1 MAKLLTQS
9 YTFTVP
15 QTTSNPVETVA
26 HLSAT
31 ARTYNYF
38 NLDPDFQQ
46 ANPTN
51 WQLYEQQTPSIVL
64 PGPSAA
70 DGIKQV
76 WRWILAD
83 TDAVAFLNGE
93 ADPWGMT
100 INPYYLPKS
109 ATNLIPWYYDATMNY
124 INPPTTKAVGEVALD
139 GSPLRLSSL
148 ALDTFPK
155 DDGSQVPFVLSQA
168 SGTTRYDSIQFA
180 PYAIDYLTAA
190 RQTFRGDPN
199 QRTYWDAARIND
211 AGELGAYVS
220 QGVQDP
226 GARFMISVTDSANAA
241 RYGLTT
247 ASITPANSRTPVQST
262 TETMSAAL
270 ASLTPTS
277 LDTILQVDPSKVTGD
292 AYPLTMVTY
301 ASVNL
306 SKSTA
311 ASRETI
317 SKMIKQISTTGQVP
331 GTALGQL
338 PVGYVPLTT
347 TLAAQAATAASK
359 IQAFVPPVTPTS
371 TPSPTN
377 TNNFNVP
384 QAYSAE
390 DSLVDP
396 TAVAGGA
403 DPTLTAG
410 ADALPTERTPAS
422 SAGPL
427 NAGLAIALI
436 VGLLGFLVAPFI
448 LRGRGLL

>member
-1 MAKLLTQS
+1 
-9 YTFTVP
+9 
-15 QTTSNPVETVA
+15 
-26 HLSAT
+26 
-31 ARTYNYF
+31 
-38 NLDPDFQQ
+38 
-46 ANPTN
+46 
-51 WQLYEQQTPSIVL
+51 
-64 PGPSAA
+64 
-70 DGIKQV
+70 
-76 WRWILAD
+76 
-83 TDAVAFLNGE
+83 
-93 ADPWGMT
+93 
-100 INPYYLPKS
+100 
-109 ATNLIPWYYDATMNY
+109 
-124 INPPTTKAVGEVALD
+124 
-139 GSPLRLSSL
+139 
-148 ALDTFPK
+148 
-155 DDGSQVPFVLSQA
+155 
-168 SGTTRYDSIQFA
+168 
-180 PYAIDYLTAA
+180 
-190 RQTFRGDPN
+190 
-199 QRTYWDAARIND
+199 
-211 AGELGAYVS
+211 
-220 QGVQDP
+220 
-226 GARFMISVTDSANAA
+226 
-241 RYGLTT
+241 
-247 ASITPANSRTPVQST
+247 
-262 TETMSAAL
+262 MSAAL

-311 ASRETI
+311 ASRETV